1 VVYKLRVG
9 EKGRTVLPAE
19 LRDRA
24 NIREGDTLTARLEGG
39 YVILESR
46 AGIMARIRAAAAEA
60 KTDGQVVDRFRQE
73 RQREA
78 EADDARLARGDQAA
92 PA

>member
-1 VVYKLRVG
+1 VYRLRVG

-24 NIREGDTLTARLEGG
+24 NIQEGDTLTARLEGG

-46 AGIMARIRAAAAEA
+46 ASIKARIRAAAAEA
-60 KTDGQVVDRFRQE
+60 KTDGHVVDRFLEE

-78 EADDARLARGDQAA
+78 EADDARLPRGDQAG
-92 PA
+92 PG